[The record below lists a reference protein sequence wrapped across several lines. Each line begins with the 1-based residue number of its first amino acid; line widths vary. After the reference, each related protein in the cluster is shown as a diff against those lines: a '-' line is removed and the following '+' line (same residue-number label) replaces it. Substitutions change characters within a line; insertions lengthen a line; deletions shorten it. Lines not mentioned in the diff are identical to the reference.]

1 MSERRAFGDRA
12 RRHRERRGV
21 TLEAIAQSTKV
32 PASLF
37 AGLERGDCSRWP
49 GGVYSRAY
57 LRAYAVAIGL
67 DPDEALEDFTAAFG
81 DTVGPDGSQRGPR
94 RVRTGA
100 LRLSME
106 DQPQVRQERVIRR
119 AALAVADLVVAFGVA
134 WLAHLALRTN
144 IWTTVGFALAY
155 HAAGRLV
162 TDQPLVA
169 WLFSRSRPPVPD
181 PPVSEEVPVSDAART
196 TA

>member
-1 MSERRAFGDRA
+1 MSERRAFADRA
-12 RRHRERRGV
+12 RRQRERRGV
-21 TLEAIAQSTKV
+21 TLETIAQSTKV

-57 LRAYAVAIGL
+57 LRAYAEAIGL
-67 DPDEALEDFTAAFG
+67 DPDEAVEDFTAAFA
-81 DTVGPDGSQRGPR
+81 DTAWPDGSQRAPR
-94 RVRTGA
+94 RIRADA

-106 DQPQVRQERVIRR
+106 DQPQVRQQRVIRR

-134 WLAHLALRTN
+134 WLAHLALQTN

-155 HAAGRLV
+155 HACGRLV
-162 TDQPLVA
+162 TDEPLVA
-169 WLFSRSRPPVPD
+169 WLFSRSRTPVPD
-181 PPVSEEVPVSDAART
+181 PPASEEVPVSDAART